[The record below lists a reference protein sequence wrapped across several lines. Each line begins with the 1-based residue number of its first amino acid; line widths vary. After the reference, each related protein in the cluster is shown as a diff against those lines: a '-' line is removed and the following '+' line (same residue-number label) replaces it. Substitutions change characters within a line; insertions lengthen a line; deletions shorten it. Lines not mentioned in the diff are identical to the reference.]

1 MHDRD
6 GSSTPADKRP
16 DAGIPPALLEKLKL
30 LPLRERELVTLRQT
44 HQHLLRWIQGSQ
56 ELMVRLTD
64 ASTIPEARAALL
76 RSLVEEFGF
85 DISGASSPENL
96 LAGDP
101 VQELTLADRSFFDEV
116 TSEVRRARALV
127 ISRADASSAERTLG

>member
-1 MHDRD
+1 M
-6 GSSTPADKRP
+6 GSKEGQGPSSTNDRES
-16 DAGIPPALLEKLKL
+16 GIPPALLEKLKL

-56 ELMVRLTD
+56 KLVVRLTD
-64 ASTIPEARAALL
+64 ASTISEARSALL

-85 DISGASSPENL
+85 DISAASTPKCL

-101 VQELTLADRSFFDEV
+101 VQEL
-116 TSEVRRARALV
+116 
-127 ISRADASSAERTLG
+127 